1 MFATGSHDNSAS
13 CLCVALK
20 RQIIV
25 YEFNRSKQRHLKFK
39 VTFFFHIFRVIS
51 VLKDRYLNL
60 WLHKLGIWVHSN
72 ETLLVQGGIT
82 FSVF

>member
-25 YEFNRSKQRHLKFK
+25 YEFNRSKQRHHKFK
-39 VTFFFHIFRVIS
+39 VTFFHIFLVI
-51 VLKDRYLNL
+51 L
-60 WLHKLGIWVHSN
+60 WLYNSGIWDHSN
-72 ETLLVQGGIT
+72 ETLLV
-82 FSVF
+82 

>member
-25 YEFNRSKQRHLKFK
+25 YEFNRSKQRHHKFK
-39 VTFFFHIFRVIS
+39 VTFFHIFLEIS
-51 VLKDRYLNL
+51 VFKDRYLNL
-60 WLHKLGIWVHSN
+60 WLHNLGIWDHSN
-72 ETLLVQGGIT
+72 ETLLVYGGIT

>member
-1 MFATGSHDNSAS
+1 MFATGSHDNSVS

-25 YEFNRSKQRHLKFK
+25 YELNRTKHRHLKFK
-39 VTFFFHIFRVIS
+39 VTFFDIFLVIL

-60 WLHKLGIWVHSN
+60 SLHNLGIWDHSN
-72 ETLLVQGGIT
+72 ETWLVQGGIT